1 MDDPTAAQDK
11 SSEDPQR
18 VAERAAQAMYAND
31 HAAREL
37 GITLDAIGPGTA
49 TLSMEVQPSMVNGHA
64 IGHGGYTFTLAD
76 TAFAYACNS
85 YGDSAVA
92 QRADISFIAP
102 TYQGDRLSA
111 EAVEQMKRGR
121 NGIYDIRVTNQ
132 KGELVALFR
141 GQSRL
146 IGGRVEDAAKA

>member
-1 MDDPTAAQDK
+1 MDKPAETQDEHKDDPQA
-11 SSEDPQR
+11 
-18 VAERAAQAMYAND
+18 VAERAAEAMYAND

-37 GITLDAIGPGTA
+37 GITVDSIGPGTA
-49 TLSMEVQPSMVNGHA
+49 TLSMEVRPGMVNGHA

-85 YGDSAVA
+85 YGDTTVA
-92 QRADISFIAP
+92 QRADISFVAP
-102 TYQGDRLSA
+102 TYQGDRLRA

-141 GQSRL
+141 GQSRV
-146 IGGRVEDAAKA
+146 IAGRG